1 MGIINVL
8 DKHTANLIAA
18 GEVVERPS
26 SAIKELMENSA
37 DAGATQLTVEI
48 KNGGS
53 TYIRVSDNGCGIAA
67 EDVPVCILRHATS
80 KIRNKND
87 LAAIS
92 TLGFRGE
99 ALAAIAAVTRLRI
112 MTKRRDD
119 ETGTYFA
126 SDFGEKKE
134 ISETG
139 CPDGTTIIAENLFEN
154 VPARRKFLRKD
165 VSEAK
170 AVGAAVEKF
179 ALSKPHI
186 AVTFIS
192 DGSVK
197 LKTPGDGNL
206 KNCIYAALGKEFT
219 DNMLPVSYTFNDI
232 SISGFIGKPQLARP
246 NRNLQNFFINER
258 YIKSGTM
265 AAGLEEGFKSFCPI
279 GKFPACVLFLKI
291 DFDKVDINIHPAKLE
306 VKFTGERQVFE
317 AVMYGVRNALSRG
330 MESFSPPKA
339 QRFPDDITHE
349 APNVT
354 VNNSGKSTNTF
365 TDAFARPAEMIADK
379 GVISVPNPQSIK
391 TVYGQET
398 ENGVNS
404 LNFDYG
410 MPDYAKEPKHTP
422 PVQTGAVNGN
432 FETEA
437 EKNTEAV
444 LPPISSDKPL
454 VFEEVSIES
463 LNFGDKPTRY
473 KNPRIEQKIQQI
485 LEEKRHT
492 NVQNIPFSQE
502 ATDSSEAESIE
513 NIPADNIG
521 DQTAAYTQTDE
532 AALPSSPSAS
542 SISEKQSPAPE
553 DISLFQSMPKEASQ
567 VPEAPF
573 RESSD
578 RDTAS
583 ELMQRVSR
591 GITVIGEAFNSYII
605 VQRDNTLY
613 MIDKHA
619 AHERIIY
626 ESLKKGKKEGG
637 TQLLLLPITVN
648 VAAEESIAIAEN
660 GEYLENIGYI
670 FEEFGTNTY
679 ILRGV
684 PAEIDIES
692 ASETF
697 VYLAGQIARAGG
709 KAIGDIFDRALY
721 TAACKAAVK
730 AGTKTSKLSS
740 TMIADILFS
749 DEAVLYCPHGRP
761 VILEFSKS
769 KLDKMFS
776 RT

>member
-26 SAIKELMENSA
+26 SAIKELLENSA
-37 DAGATQLTVEI
+37 DAGATQITVEI

-53 TYIRVSDNGCGIAA
+53 TYIRVSDNGCGISA

-80 KIRNKND
+80 KIKDKND

-99 ALAAIAAVTRLRI
+99 ALAAISAVTRLRI
-112 MTKRRDD
+112 ITKRKEDD
-119 ETGTYFA
+119 TGTYFSA
-126 SDFGEKKE
+126 DFGEKKE

-139 CPDGTTIIAENLFEN
+139 CPVGTTIIAENLFEN
-154 VPARRKFLRKD
+154 VPARRKFLRRD
-165 VSEAK
+165 VSETK

-192 DGSVK
+192 DGGVK
-197 LKTPGDGNL
+197 LKTPGDGSL

-219 DNMLPVSYTFNDI
+219 DNMLPVSYTLGDI
-232 SISGFIGKPQLARP
+232 EVTGFIGKPQFARP

-317 AVMYGVRNALSRG
+317 TVMYAVRNALSRG
-330 MESFSPPKA
+330 MNSFAPPRA
-339 QRFPDDITHE
+339 QRFIDNLERKAPD
-349 APNVT
+349 VT
-354 VNNSGKSTNTF
+354 VNNSETGKDTF
-365 TDAFARPAEMIADK
+365 VEAFAKPSEMIADK
-379 GVISVPNPQSIK
+379 GVISVPNPESIEK
-391 TVYGQET
+391 IYGKENT
-398 ENGVNS
+398 NGVNS
-404 LNFDYG
+404 LNFDYSV
-410 MPDYAKEPKHTP
+410 PEYAKAPEYPKA
-422 PVQTGAVNGN
+422 QESIQNKS
-432 FETEA
+432 ETDNPKKQA
-437 EKNTEAV
+437 LPNRDIQATESQASLEFIRV
-444 LPPISSDKPL
+444 DYN
-454 VFEEVSIES
+454 SIEALKNS
-463 LNFGDKPTRY
+463 KPAS
-473 KNPRIEQKIQQI
+473 KSSMLEQKINEI
-485 LEEKRHT
+485 LSKKKPKTEESPEQAQKT
-492 NVQNIPFSQE
+492 E
-502 ATDSSEAESIE
+502 ATPKEECSKNSGE
-513 NIPADNIG
+513 
-521 DQTAAYTQTDE
+521 QTEQPY
-532 AALPSSPSAS
+532 S
-542 SISEKQSPAPE
+542 PE
-553 DISLFQSMPKEASQ
+553 DISLFQSMPRKATDT
-567 VPEAPF
+567 PEAPF
-573 RESSD
+573 KEIAD
-578 RDTAS
+578 KDTAA
-583 ELMQRVSR
+583 ELMQRVSS

-605 VQRDNTLY
+605 VQRDSTLY

-637 TQLLLLPITVN
+637 TQLLLIPITVN

-660 GEYLENIGYI
+660 GEYLENIGYV

-679 ILRGV
+679 LLRGI
-684 PAEIDIES
+684 PAEIDTSS
-692 ASETF
+692 AGETF
-697 VYLAGQIARAGG
+697 VYLAGQIAKAGG

-761 VILEFSKS
+761 VILEFTKS

>member
-26 SAIKELMENSA
+26 SAIKELLENSA
-37 DAGATQLTVEI
+37 DAGATQITVEI
-48 KNGGS
+48 KNGGT
-53 TYIRVSDNGCGIAA
+53 TYIRVSDNGSGISA

-80 KIRNKND
+80 KIKTKDD

-112 MTKRRDD
+112 ITKRKDD
-119 ETGTYFA
+119 QVGTYFA
-126 SDFGEKKE
+126 ADFGEKKE

-139 CPDGTTIIAENLFEN
+139 CPVGTTIIAENLFEN

-170 AVGAAVEKF
+170 AVGAIAEKF

-186 AVTFIS
+186 ALTFIS
-192 DGSVK
+192 DGVVR

-206 KNCIYAALGKEFT
+206 KSCIYATLGKEFT
-219 DNMLPVSYTFNDI
+219 DNMLSVNYTLGGI
-232 SISGFIGKPQLARP
+232 EISGYIGKPQIARP

-279 GKFPACVLFLKI
+279 GKFPACVLFMKI
-291 DFDKVDINIHPAKLE
+291 DFSQVDINIHPAKLE

-317 AVMYGVRNALSRG
+317 TIMYAVRNALSRG
-330 MESFSPPKA
+330 MDSFAPPVT
-339 QRFPDDITHE
+339 QRFVDDSIQNTPNIT
-349 APNVT
+349 A
-354 VNNSGKSTNTF
+354 NNSDKGNDIFIDVFPKPPEVIRNNGTISIPNPDSIEKVYGKDSDIFANTRKLDHNISDCSKASEIAVKEVNKTLDEQKVEADKKEPVLEF
-365 TDAFARPAEMIADK
+365 VQVKYEDIPGLRTFDKPVPMSSLEKRAMEVLGITDPAEFIGNRQKPA
-379 GVISVPNPQSIK
+379 V
-391 TVYGQET
+391 ET
-398 ENGVNS
+398 AEEIT
-404 LNFDYG
+404 
-410 MPDYAKEPKHTP
+410 AE
-422 PVQTGAVNGN
+422 Q
-432 FETEA
+432 
-437 EKNTEAV
+437 EKNYTA
-444 LPPISSDKPL
+444 
-454 VFEEVSIES
+454 EE
-463 LNFGDKPTRY
+463 
-473 KNPRIEQKIQQI
+473 
-485 LEEKRHT
+485 
-492 NVQNIPFSQE
+492 
-502 ATDSSEAESIE
+502 
-513 NIPADNIG
+513 
-521 DQTAAYTQTDE
+521 
-532 AALPSSPSAS
+532 
-542 SISEKQSPAPE
+542 
-553 DISLFQSMPKEASQ
+553 ISLFESIPQKASDAHD
-567 VPEAPF
+567 VPF
-573 RESSD
+573 RESTD
-578 RDTAS
+578 TDTAK
-583 ELMQRVSR
+583 ELMERVSQ

-605 VQRDNTLY
+605 VQRDSTLY
-613 MIDKHA
+613 LIDKHA

-637 TQLLLLPITVN
+637 TQLLLMPLTVN
-648 VAAEESIAIAEN
+648 VAAEESVALSEN
-660 GEYLENIGYI
+660 GEYLENIGFV

-679 ILRGV
+679 LIRGV
-684 PAEIDIES
+684 PAEIDLES
-692 ASETF
+692 AEETF
-697 VYLAGQIARAGG
+697 VYLCGQVAKAGG

-761 VILEFSKS
+761 VLIEFTKS